1 MRTRQPGRH
10 RFGRIARTRSRHRS
24 REIEV
29 RDPLDLELPDTASM
43 LASESASGPVTG
55 EPLTERAIREL
66 DPEVLRGDADARAG
80 ENSPQEARQ
89 EAEDETHPEADPEQE
104 TPRSGAYRAGR
115 RALMFAC
122 WSALGFA
129 VVIVMAVTLP
139 SAFGLR
145 DLTVLSGSMEPTI
158 STGDVV
164 VERQISPLDARLGDI
179 VSFKDPED
187 ASILITHR
195 VQSMVVHDGVVSFVT
210 KGDANT
216 GVERWKV
223 SADGTIGKVEY
234 HVWRLGYLL
243 SWIRG
248 PLGRVVLVVVPALV
262 LGAYELV
269 RIWRP
274 RPRAPSEESND
285 SEEPEDVEERQAD
298 EAPA

>member
-1 MRTRQPGRH
+1 ME
-10 RFGRIARTRSRHRS
+10 A
-24 REIEV
+24 
-29 RDPLDLELPDTASM
+29 RDPLDVELPGTAS
-43 LASESASGPVTG
+43 EPVTG
-55 EPLTERAIREL
+55 EPLAERAIREL
-66 DPEVLRGDADARAG
+66 DPDVLRGDA
-80 ENSPQEARQ
+80 EAPAEEISRE
-89 EAEDETHPEADPEQE
+89 EAAPH
-104 TPRSGAYRAGR
+104 SGAYRAGR
-115 RALMFAC
+115 RALMLAC

-129 VVIVMAVTLP
+129 VVIVLAVTLP

-234 HVWRLGYLL
+234 HVWHLGYLL

-262 LGAYELV
+262 LGAYELG

-274 RPRAPSEESND
+274 RPGAASEESD
-285 SEEPEDVEERQAD
+285 ASEEPDDVEEGEPD

>member
-1 MRTRQPGRH
+1 MRTRQQGRH
-10 RFGRIARTRSRHRS
+10 RLGRIAHTRPRDALL
-24 REIEV
+24 
-29 RDPLDLELPDTASM
+29 RDPLDVELPDP
-43 LASESASGPVTG
+43 ASEPVTG
-55 EPLTERAIREL
+55 EPLAERAMREL
-66 DPEVLRGDADARAG
+66 DPEVLRGDADAPAV
-80 ENSPQEARQ
+80 ESSPEETA
-89 EAEDETHPEADPEQE
+89 AEETDPH
-104 TPRSGAYRAGR
+104 SGAYRAGR
-115 RALMFAC
+115 RALMLAC
-122 WSALGFA
+122 WSVLGFA
-129 VVIVMAVTLP
+129 VVIVLAVTLP

-164 VERQISPLDARLGDI
+164 VERQISPLDVQLGDV

-223 SADGTIGKVEY
+223 SADGTLGKVEY

-243 SWIRG
+243 FWMRG
-248 PLGRVVLVVVPALV
+248 PLGRIVLVVVPALV
-262 LGAYELV
+262 LGAYELI

-274 RPRAPSEESND
+274 RPRAATEEGDSSEQPDDPEES
-285 SEEPEDVEERQAD
+285 EAD

>member
-1 MRTRQPGRH
+1 MRTRQR
-10 RFGRIARTRSRHRS
+10 RRLRLGRIAHTRSRQD
-24 REIEV
+24 EV
-29 RDPLDLELPDTASM
+29 RDPLDVELPDA
-43 LASESASGPVTG
+43 ASEPVTG
-55 EPLTERAIREL
+55 EPLAERAIREL
-66 DPEVLRGDADARAG
+66 DPEVLRGDSDAPAG
-80 ENSPQEARQ
+80 KVSEETQEEGHEGA
-89 EAEDETHPEADPEQE
+89 
-104 TPRSGAYRAGR
+104 PRSGAYRAGR
-115 RALMFAC
+115 RLLMLAC

-243 SWIRG
+243 FWIRG
-248 PLGRVVLVVVPALV
+248 RLGRVVLVVVPALL

-269 RIWRP
+269 RIWKPKRGP
-274 RPRAPSEESND
+274 LMEDDA
-285 SEEPEDVEERQAD
+285 SEEPDDDEESGAD

>member
-1 MRTRQPGRH
+1 
-10 RFGRIARTRSRHRS
+10 
-24 REIEV
+24 
-29 RDPLDLELPDTASM
+29 M
-43 LASESASGPVTG
+43 L
-55 EPLTERAIREL
+55 
-66 DPEVLRGDADARAG
+66 
-80 ENSPQEARQ
+80 
-89 EAEDETHPEADPEQE
+89 
-104 TPRSGAYRAGR
+104 
-115 RALMFAC
+115 AC
-122 WSALGFA
+122 WSVLGFA
-129 VVIVMAVTLP
+129 VVIVLAVTLP

-234 HVWRLGYLL
+234 HVWHLGYLL
-243 SWIRG
+243 AGVRG
-248 PLGRVVLVVVPALV
+248 RLGRLLLVVVPAIL

-274 RPRAPSEESND
+274 KDETDGHDAADAGIDEI
-285 SEEPEDVEERQAD
+285 EERENDA
-298 EAPA
+298 APA

>member
-1 MRTRQPGRH
+1 ME
-10 RFGRIARTRSRHRS
+10 A
-24 REIEV
+24 
-29 RDPLDLELPDTASM
+29 RDPLDVELPGTAS
-43 LASESASGPVTG
+43 EPVTG
-55 EPLTERAIREL
+55 EPLAERAIREL
-66 DPEVLRGDADARAG
+66 DPDVLRGDA
-80 ENSPQEARQ
+80 EAPAEEISRE
-89 EAEDETHPEADPEQE
+89 EAAPH
-104 TPRSGAYRAGR
+104 SGAYCAGR
-115 RALMFAC
+115 RALMLAC

-129 VVIVMAVTLP
+129 VVIVLAVTLP

-195 VQSMVVHDGVVSFVT
+195 VQSMVVHDGVVSLVT

-234 HVWRLGYLL
+234 HVWHLGYLL
-243 SWIRG
+243 AGVRG
-248 PLGRVVLVVVPALV
+248 RLGRLLLVVVPAIL

-274 RPRAPSEESND
+274 KDETDGHDAADAGIDEI
-285 SEEPEDVEERQAD
+285 EERENDA
-298 EAPA
+298 APA

>member
-1 MRTRQPGRH
+1 MRTRRGVR
-10 RFGRIARTRSRHRS
+10 RRLGRIAHTRSRDRS
-24 REIEV
+24 GEMEV
-29 RDPLDLELPDTASM
+29 RDLLDVELSDTT
-43 LASESASGPVTG
+43 SEPVTG
-55 EPLTERAIREL
+55 EPLAERAIREL
-66 DPEVLRGDADARAG
+66 DPEVLRGNADEAT
-80 ENSPQEARQ
+80 EESSP
-89 EAEDETHPEADPEQE
+89 DETQAEEAAPH
-104 TPRSGAYRAGR
+104 SGAYRAGR
-115 RALMFAC
+115 RALMLAC
-122 WSALGFA
+122 WSVLGFA
-129 VVIVMAVTLP
+129 IVIVLAVTLP
-139 SAFGLR
+139 NAFGLR

-164 VERQISPLDARLGDI
+164 VERQISPLDARLGDV

-234 HVWRLGYLL
+234 HVWHLGYLL
-243 SWIRG
+243 SLIRG
-248 PLGRVVLVVVPALV
+248 PLGRIVLVVVPALV

-274 RPRAPSEESND
+274 RPRAASEESDD
-285 SEEPEDVEERQAD
+285 SEEPDDVEESEAD